1 MLTCGI
7 GKDMADAESEY
18 VRSTLAVVSALEA
31 VVVRSFGPNGGVV
44 LFTRD
49 TGEVLLTR
57 QGQNILKSL
66 HLEHPIAR
74 MVVDCIQAH
83 CSVTADGSKSFL
95 LLLASLLRRI
105 HAQSKA
111 CREIANARARHLAH
125 QLLRFCYDGL
135 DDIIVHQVMPHA
147 SSLYSSSYRGDTLE
161 GLVCGYMAGRV
172 GIGQAE
178 VLVPIISQFCR
189 KWNVGKDMA
198 ETIRFIHTNFPLL
211 HSTVLGLPI
220 GRSCVQ
226 EGFLLGCDWTVLFER
241 KSEEPIRVLVL
252 NESVFAVNEAV
263 SVFESYVC
271 DSHATVRRLC
281 VCAEELDVCVLL
293 SPVKCPDLLLQQAR
307 QKRLCVAECVD
318 PPLLDLF
325 CQLSQSRPSPVGR
338 VAIVTS
344 VSRVVLGGHRLGCV
358 GLTPAHSSRSSS
370 EHILHPHTLLL
381 CAPGPGPLDQCVNA
395 CQGVFTML
403 HSVCEAGHSF
413 TVPDQSK
420 NSLTDQSEE
429 TPLHPVQSHPSNDKL
444 ERSIPPASRPD
455 QWHRF
460 LHAGHVVP
468 VGGVFDVLFHH
479 FLLSS
484 DWVAG
489 PRVRSLLAESVLSV
503 PRTLHS
509 HKPRLFM
516 QFQASLLDKLN
527 TGPSHKPW
535 SGGLESVSCKQQL
548 LASVLQ
554 CVCKLLSVDRIL
566 HTRSHTLKTSHH
578 EEDDED

>member
-1 MLTCGI
+1 
-7 GKDMADAESEY
+7 MAGVESGY
-18 VRSTLAVVSALEA
+18 VRSTLSVVSALEA

-57 QGQNILKSL
+57 HGQKILNSL

-83 CSVTADGSKSFL
+83 CSVAADGSKSFL

-105 HAQSKA
+105 HAHSKA
-111 CREIANARARHLAH
+111 CKEMSNARARHLAN
-125 QLLRFCYDGL
+125 QLLRLCYDGL

-147 SSLYSSSYRGDTLE
+147 SSLYSSGYRGDTLE
-161 GLVCGYMAGRV
+161 GLVRGYMAGRV

-178 VLVPIISQFCR
+178 VLVPIICQFCR
-189 KWNVGKDMA
+189 KWNVGQGMA
-198 ETIRFIHTNFPLL
+198 EPIRFIHKNFPLL

-226 EGFLLGCDWTVLFER
+226 EGFLLGCDWTMFFER

-252 NESVFAVNEAV
+252 NESVFVVNEAV
-263 SVFESYVC
+263 SVFENYVC
-271 DSHATVRRLC
+271 DSHATVHRLC

-293 SPVKCPDLLLQQAR
+293 SPVKCPDLLLQQAQ

-325 CQLSQSRPSPVGR
+325 CQLSQSRPAPVGH
-338 VAIVTS
+338 VATVTS

-358 GLTPAHSSRSSS
+358 GLTPTHTSHSSS

-381 CAPGPGPLDQCVNA
+381 CAPGPGSLDQCVNA

-403 HSVCEAGHSF
+403 RSVCEAER
-413 TVPDQSK
+413 TPQ
-420 NSLTDQSEE
+420 NSLPDQSEE
-429 TPLHPVQSHPSNDKL
+429 TPLHPVQSQPSNDKS
-444 ERSIPPASRPD
+444 EPSIPAPAPTPD
-455 QWHRF
+455 QWHRL

-484 DWVAG
+484 DWVAE
-489 PRVRSLLAESVLSV
+489 PQVRSLLAESVLSV

-516 QFQASLLDKLN
+516 QFQASLLDELRS
-527 TGPSHKPW
+527 GPSLKPW
-535 SGGLESVSCKQQL
+535 SGGVESVSCKQQL

-554 CVCKLLSVDRIL
+554 CVCTLLSVDRVL
-566 HTRSHTLKTSHH
+566 HTHSHSHITKTSRHG
-578 EEDDED
+578 EDDED